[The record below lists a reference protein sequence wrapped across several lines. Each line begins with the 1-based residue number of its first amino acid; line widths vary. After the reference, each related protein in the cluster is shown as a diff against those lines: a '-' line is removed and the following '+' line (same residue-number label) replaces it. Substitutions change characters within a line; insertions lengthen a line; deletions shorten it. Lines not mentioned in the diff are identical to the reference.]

1 MLNRGININNMMIH
15 KCKVCDIEV
24 KPIKYTYLNSS
35 RTSYYTPRVCS
46 SKCRSTAFKN
56 RDWSN
61 QGAIMKKHRKA
72 LKKDKVKYN
81 AFVEKVK
88 ANQKR
93 IWQDRKIAGT
103 FEAIHNK
110 ATETKNKWI
119 ATLTPLQRKKKFSR
133 YYTCDNETINRL
145 NKFGSEWFMKKW
157 PNIDK
162 KPYQSRY
169 TPSNP
174 AKYKGDVKNIICRSS
189 WERKFA
195 NKCDRDKSIVEWG
208 SEEIIIPYRSIDNR
222 PHRYYPD
229 FYLKVRQA
237 NGTFKKFVIEIKP
250 KIQTKKPKKPQRI
263 TKTYRNAL
271 LTYERNKRK
280 WSTAYAWC
288 DKRDMKFIILTEDTL
303 NTF

>member
-1 MLNRGININNMMIH
+1 MID

-24 KPIKYTYLNSS
+24 KPVKYTYPN
-35 RTSYYTPRVCS
+35 RTAYYTPRVCS
-46 SKCRSTAFKN
+46 SKCHGIVKKN
-56 RDWSN
+56 IDWSN
-61 QGAIMKKHRKA
+61 HSAIVKKNRKA

-88 ANQKR
+88 INQRR
-93 IWQDRKIAGT
+93 IWAERKANGT
-103 FEAIHNK
+103 FDDIHGR

-119 ATLTPLQRKKKFSR
+119 ATLTPLQKKKKFSR
-133 YYTCDNETINRL
+133 YYTMSEDAINSL
-145 NKFGSEWFMKKW
+145 NKKGSDWFMKKW

-169 TPSNP
+169 TPLNP
-174 AKYKGDVKNIICRSS
+174 AKYKGNHKNIICRSS

-195 NKCDRDKSIVEWG
+195 QKCDRDRNIVEWG
-208 SEEIIIPYRSIDNR
+208 SEEIVIPYRSIDNR

-229 FYLKVRQA
+229 FYCKVRQA
-237 NGTFKKFVIEIKP
+237 NGTFVKFLIEIKP
-250 KIQTKKPKKPQRI
+250 KIQTRKPKKPLRI

-271 LTYERNKRK
+271 LTYERNRRK

-288 DKRDMKFIILTEDTL
+288 HKRNMKFVILTEDTL
-303 NTF
+303 KTF